1 MPGVILTF
9 QPKGRYEKVRLF
21 CESNRVEDRMG
32 RVGVDRLGGK
42 LTEACESVKKPRRGI
57 DMQ

>member
-1 MPGVILTF
+1 M
-9 QPKGRYEKVRLF
+9 RLF

-32 RVGVDRLGGK
+32 RVGVDRFGGR
-42 LTEACESVKKPRRGI
+42 LTEACDPDKKPRRDI